1 MIINDVDT
9 IVVFNKRHTWYVER
23 HSVQHGV
30 VYEKPVNREEDG
42 DKGEEDGE
50 LGGVGSEIRYNGMKR
65 ESDEILTPLE
75 KNKWR

>member
-1 MIINDVDT
+1 M
-9 IVVFNKRHTWYVER
+9 
-23 HSVQHGV
+23 
-30 VYEKPVNREEDG
+30 YEKPVNGEEDG

-75 KNKWR
+75 KDK